1 VLIAMVTPQA
11 VTEVSAA
18 EVVAAR
24 RWLSDSRADVGL
36 ELIAELP
43 ASVVYRAVARRYDRG
58 WRQFQRDRQRT
69 RQARPAAG
77 AARGGA
83 SRDLQ
88 TPTQERRSR

>member
-1 VLIAMVTPQA
+1 MVTPQA

-24 RWLSDSRADVGL
+24 RWLSESRADVGV
-36 ELIAELP
+36 EAIAELP

-58 WRQFQRDRQRT
+58 WRQFQRDRQQT
-69 RQARPAAG
+69 RHARPPAG
-77 AARGGA
+77 ATQGRVP
-83 SRDLQ
+83 RHLQ